1 MKSFGNVVV
10 KIRHL
15 ILIIA
20 LVLIIPAVWGYFHT
34 RVNYDILTYL
44 PDSIE
49 TIQGQNILMDEFGT
63 GAITMLIVEDKSDRE
78 IVALEEK
85 IRQVEHVKKVL
96 WYDSFADITV
106 PKEMLPE
113 KIRDVFLKGN
123 ATLLAITYDSSTS
136 SDETMEAVA
145 GIREVLDSGCY
156 LQGMS
161 AVITDTKDLAE
172 SEEPVYVALAVILAS
187 IILALSMDT
196 YLAPVFFLLSIGIA
210 YHILQKRWQQF
221 CSLASQWIT
230 PYFCGTASRRMKRS
244 STLP

>member
-113 KIRDVFLKGN
+113 KIRDAFLKGN
-123 ATLLAITYDSSTS
+123 ATLLAITYDTSTS
-136 SDETMEAVA
+136 SDETMEAVKQS
-145 GIREVLDSGCY
+145 RLPEVFWKRIKVERRNRPMLFRQRNITHEHQVFPPINWNRDHIQSGF
-156 LQGMS
+156 Q
-161 AVITDTKDLAE
+161 
-172 SEEPVYVALAVILAS
+172 
-187 IILALSMDT
+187 
-196 YLAPVFFLLSIGIA
+196 LLF
-210 YHILQKRWQQF
+210 R
-221 CSLASQWIT
+221 
-230 PYFCGTASRRMKRS
+230 
-244 STLP
+244 

>member
-85 IRQVEHVKKVL
+85 IRQVEHV
-96 WYDSFADITV
+96 
-106 PKEMLPE
+106 
-113 KIRDVFLKGN
+113 
-123 ATLLAITYDSSTS
+123 
-136 SDETMEAVA
+136 
-145 GIREVLDSGCY
+145 
-156 LQGMS
+156 
-161 AVITDTKDLAE
+161 
-172 SEEPVYVALAVILAS
+172 
-187 IILALSMDT
+187 
-196 YLAPVFFLLSIGIA
+196 
-210 YHILQKRWQQF
+210 
-221 CSLASQWIT
+221 
-230 PYFCGTASRRMKRS
+230 
-244 STLP
+244 

>member
-123 ATLLAITYDSSTS
+123 ATLLAITYDTSTS

-145 GIREVLDSGCY
+145 GIREVLDSGC
-156 LQGMS
+156 
-161 AVITDTKDLAE
+161 
-172 SEEPVYVALAVILAS
+172 
-187 IILALSMDT
+187 
-196 YLAPVFFLLSIGIA
+196 
-210 YHILQKRWQQF
+210 
-221 CSLASQWIT
+221 
-230 PYFCGTASRRMKRS
+230 
-244 STLP
+244 

>member
-1 MKSFGNVVV
+1 MV

-85 IRQVEHVKKVL
+85 IRQVEHV
-96 WYDSFADITV
+96 
-106 PKEMLPE
+106 
-113 KIRDVFLKGN
+113 
-123 ATLLAITYDSSTS
+123 
-136 SDETMEAVA
+136 
-145 GIREVLDSGCY
+145 
-156 LQGMS
+156 
-161 AVITDTKDLAE
+161 
-172 SEEPVYVALAVILAS
+172 
-187 IILALSMDT
+187 
-196 YLAPVFFLLSIGIA
+196 
-210 YHILQKRWQQF
+210 
-221 CSLASQWIT
+221 
-230 PYFCGTASRRMKRS
+230 
-244 STLP
+244 